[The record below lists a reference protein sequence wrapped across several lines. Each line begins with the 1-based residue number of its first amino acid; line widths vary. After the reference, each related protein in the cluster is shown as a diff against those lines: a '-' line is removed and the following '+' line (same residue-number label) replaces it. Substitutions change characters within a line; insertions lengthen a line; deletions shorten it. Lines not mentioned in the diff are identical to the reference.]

1 MIGYMIDSNTI
12 LKIGLGL
19 SIVVALVV
27 TLTLGVSIIWPE
39 PRYEDFCGKVK
50 FQAATTSEQCAAI
63 GGDWVVNAAISAK
76 MPPSE
81 VSPNVNPATGYCDQY
96 RQCSALETAA
106 RDKHEKISF
115 FIFLAF
121 GLLFSVV
128 GHLFIKPWP
137 IAFGFT
143 YGGFVSIFIAGVRYW
158 GRLGDF
164 VKFGAVLVV
173 LIALIM
179 IGLKKY
185 KQD

>member
-1 MIGYMIDSNTI
+1 MINSNTI

-27 TLTLGVSIIWPE
+27 TLTLGVSIFWPE

-50 FQAATTSEQCAAI
+50 FKEATTSAQCAAN
-63 GGDWVVNAAISAK
+63 GGEWTENAAVAEK
-76 MPPSE
+76 MQSE
-81 VSPNVNPATGYCDQY
+81 AARPVVSSATGYCDY
-96 RQCSALETAA
+96 YKECSAAETAA

-121 GLLFSVV
+121 GLLFSAL
-128 GHLFIKPWP
+128 GHLWIKPWP

-143 YGGFVSIFIAGVRYW
+143 YGGLVSIFIAGVRYW
-158 GRLGDF
+158 GRLGDY
-164 VKFGAVLVV
+164 VKFGAILVV
-173 LIALIM
+173 LIALIL
-179 IGLKKY
+179 IGFKKY